1 MPTDRTAPRLRDP
14 QRLPEPL
21 RGGAVA
27 IGNFDGVHR
36 GHRAVLGRTVA
47 IARQADVA
55 ALALTFEPHPR
66 TFFRPQA
73 PVFRLTP
80 SDVKADLLVSLGF
93 DAVVELTFDKT
104 FAGVAPEDFVA
115 GVLVERLAAAYVVV
129 GHDFHYGRARAGTPQ
144 TLIEEGARHGFE
156 VTIVPPA
163 RHAETLYSSS
173 EIRACLAAGDVEAAA
188 EMLGYHWF
196 ARGEV
201 TAGARRGRD
210 LGFPTANLRLPANC
224 ELRHG
229 VYAVRARIGGV
240 EHDGVA
246 SFGRRPQFD
255 NGAPLLEV
263 HVFDFDADLYGH
275 TIDVVFI
282 AFLREEGRFASVD
295 ALVSQMREDA
305 QRARERL
312 APDPGAGRSPR
323 FARHTG

>member
-1 MPTDRTAPRLRDP
+1 MHSDHHGIRLRDP
-14 QRLPEPL
+14 ERLPAGL

-93 DAVVELTFDKT
+93 DAVVELTFDK
-104 FAGVAPEDFVA
+104 ALAAVAPETFVA
-115 GVLVERLAAAYVVV
+115 DILVERLCAGYVVV
-129 GHDFHYGRARAGTPQ
+129 GHDFHYGKARAGTPQ
-144 TLIEEGARHGFE
+144 SLIEEGARHGFE

-163 RHAETLYSSS
+163 RHGETLYASS
-173 EIRACLAAGDVEAAA
+173 EIRALLAAGNVEAAA
-188 EMLGYHWF
+188 EMLGYPWF

-201 TAGARRGRD
+201 IAGARRGRD
-210 LGFPTANLRLPANC
+210 LGFPTANLRLPENC
-224 ELRHG
+224 ELKHG
-229 VYAVRARIGGV
+229 VYAVRVGIGATQRA
-240 EHDGVA
+240 GVA

-263 HVFDFDADLYGH
+263 HVFDFDGDLYGRS
-275 TIDVVFI
+275 IDVAFVG
-282 AFLREEGRFASVD
+282 FLREETRFASVQE
-295 ALVSQMREDA
+295 LVTQMHKDG
-305 QRARERL
+305 QRARECL
-312 APDPGAGRSPR
+312 AAAPGAGPALLN
-323 FARHTG
+323 ARRTG